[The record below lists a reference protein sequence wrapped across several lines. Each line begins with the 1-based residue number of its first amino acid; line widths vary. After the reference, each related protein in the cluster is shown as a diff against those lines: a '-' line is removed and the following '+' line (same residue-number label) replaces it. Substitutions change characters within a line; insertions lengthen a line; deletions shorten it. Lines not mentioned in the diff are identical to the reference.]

1 MYATP
6 DKLNTKSNMS
16 KRTDMKISR
25 ILYLCLYL
33 CFISCGQNENKA
45 TLKYQEELKLFPL
58 YMVDFFPDTL
68 SGIYSTVE
76 NIDTTSQCIYYMNYD
91 FKPKNIVKLKKNLA
105 EKSLENYLASDASLV
120 TIKTESV
127 IYWDDS
133 KKVYYKKLFRNNID
147 YYPMPFFEK
156 EEFEGL
162 GINSENIYSNVNTS
176 GLSND
181 FAIYIL
187 DSKPGLYWK
196 GLKPNKYMP
205 KGWKNGYSKGVCIN
219 ERRDIIIYW
228 VIIW

>member
-1 MYATP
+1 
-6 DKLNTKSNMS
+6 
-16 KRTDMKISR
+16 MKINNV
-25 ILYLCLYL
+25 LCLCLYL
-33 CFISCGQNENKA
+33 CFISCGKYENRA
-45 TLKYQEELKLFPL
+45 TLKYQKELKRFPS

-68 SGIYSTVE
+68 SSVYSIVE
-76 NIDTTSQCIYYMNYD
+76 NIDTTSQCVYYMNYD
-91 FKPKNIVKLKKNLA
+91 FKPRSIVKLQKYLA
-105 EKSLENYLASDASLV
+105 EKSLGNYLASDTSLV
-120 TIKTESV
+120 IIKTESV

-133 KKVYYKKLFRNNID
+133 KKVYYKKIFKNNTD
-147 YYPMPFFEK
+147 YYPIPFFEK
-156 EEFEGL
+156 EEFEGI
-162 GINSENIYSNVNTS
+162 INSENIYSNVNTS

-205 KGWKNGYSKGVCIN
+205 KGWGNGYSKGVCIN

>member
-1 MYATP
+1 
-6 DKLNTKSNMS
+6 
-16 KRTDMKISR
+16 MKIKS
-25 ILYLCLYL
+25 IFCLCLYL
-33 CFISCGQNENKA
+33 CFISCNKNENKNSA
-45 TLKYQEELKLFPL
+45 TYKYQKELKLFPS

-68 SGIYSTVE
+68 SSIHSTIE
-76 NIDTTSQCIYYMNYD
+76 NIDTTSQCIFYMNYN
-91 FKPKNIVKLKKNLA
+91 FKSKITVKLQNYLVK
-105 EKSLENYLASDASLV
+105 KSLQKYVSSDTSLV

-133 KKVYYKKLFRNNID
+133 KKIYYKKIFKNNIN

-156 EEFEGL
+156 DEFENI
-162 GINSENIYSNVNTS
+162 GINSENIYSHINST

-181 FAIYIL
+181 FVIYIL

-205 KGWKNGYSKGVCIN
+205 IGWKNGYSKGICIN
-219 ERRDIIIYW
+219 ERENIIIYW